1 MFKSKHHFVKM
12 YLPFCIITFE
22 ISIVILKDVVVMK
35 SYIYTYIC
43 VYIYTYI
50 YMYIYIYIH
59 ILKHYI

>member
-35 SYIYTYIC
+35 SNIYTYIC
-43 VYIYTYI
+43 IYI
-50 YMYIYIYIH
+50 YIYIYIH
-59 ILKHYI
+59 ILKLYI